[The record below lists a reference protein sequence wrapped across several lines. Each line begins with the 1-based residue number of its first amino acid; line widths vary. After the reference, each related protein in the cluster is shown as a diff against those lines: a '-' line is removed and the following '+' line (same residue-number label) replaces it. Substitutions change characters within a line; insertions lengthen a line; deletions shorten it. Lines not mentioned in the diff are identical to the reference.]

1 MSARSR
7 INSLLKKLVDAV
19 RKLYGKKEY
28 RLHFYK
34 GVIRPD
40 LIDTNAAN
48 VLEQAL
54 ASTPDQIRLITDIKL
69 VTKNNLRLMESS
81 GSEIRD
87 EIKPILSTIQDYLRY
102 FFSTIIISEKEVK
115 NGKTR
120 F

>member
-1 MSARSR
+1 MIMSARSR
-7 INSLLKKLVDAV
+7 INSLLKRLVEAV
-19 RKLYGKKEY
+19 RQLYGKKEY

-54 ASTPDQIRLITDIKL
+54 ASTPDQIKLITEIKL
-69 VTKNNLRLMESS
+69 VTKNNLRLIESS

-102 FFSTIIISEKEVK
+102 FFL
-115 NGKTR
+115 NNNYL
-120 F
+120 